1 MIIHTITR
9 LFWLFLLVAVLQSCS
24 TQPFEP
30 VEITFEVQ
38 SDNENAVALVHE
50 YYGYEIRYKIYSE
63 EDMEIIRASGV
74 GTTHE
79 WWTGDSLLVREQSD
93 PFCSCVAVHDQWLS
107 EFLKNP
113 LINDLQATGVSEE
126 ILGYD
131 CEEYLGVT
139 PEGDS
144 TFMMV
149 TDVLPNGWYMIPSLP
164 GMPLRYSYSL
174 MGSMISYEAVAAAPV
189 SGKMSYEGWRNDCV
203 EQPAQAFVNFE
214 EDSVVVNADGLFV
227 TGMVLDAGSK
237 SPMMATIQVD
247 EVRENTRS
255 QSQMLLSEGRFDLL
269 LRPGGVYYLHYDA
282 EGYAPKQLE
291 IDLGPMPDGMG
302 MFSLELDMS
311 LFESS
316 DPRVIQ
322 FLERTP
328 IGKAIYSAEA
338 DNVIFDL
345 EYTQKVKMQLGELMG
360 EES

>member
-1 MIIHTITR
+1 MTLPSITR
-9 LFWLFLLVAVLQSCS
+9 LFSLVLLVAVLQACS
-24 TQPFEP
+24 TQSFEP

-50 YYGYEIRYKIYSE
+50 YYGYEIGYKIYGE
-63 EDMEIIRASGV
+63 EDMEITRASGV

-79 WWTGDSLLVREQSD
+79 WWTGDSLLVREQND
-93 PFCSCVAVHDQWLS
+93 PFCSCVAVHDQWLNA
-107 EFLKNP
+107 FLKDP
-113 LINDLQATGVSEE
+113 LISNPQATGVTEE

-131 CEEYLGVT
+131 CKEYLGVT

-149 TDVLPNGWYMIPSLP
+149 AEELPNGWYVIPSLP

-174 MGSMISYEAVAAAPV
+174 MGSMISYEAVAAAPL

-203 EQPAQAFVNFE
+203 EQPAQAFVSFD

-237 SPMMATIQVD
+237 GPMMATIQVD
-247 EVRENTRS
+247 EARDNTRS
-255 QSQMLLSEGRFDLL
+255 QSQMLLSEGKFDLL
-269 LRPGGVYYLHYDA
+269 LRPGSVYYIQYGA
-282 EGYAPKQLE
+282 EGYASKQLE

-316 DPRVIQ
+316 DPQVIQ

-328 IGKAIYSAEA
+328 IGKAVYSPEE
-338 DNVIFDL
+338 DNVVFDL
-345 EYTQKVKMQLGELMG
+345 DYTQNVKMQLGELMG